1 MWKEEVALETPYQWE
16 EVLKRLEHE
25 PTFTVHSAEKRLSIP
40 LYIDG
45 DQVVVKVK
53 KINDA
58 PVQFEVISE
67 HENKEKIL
75 EEVATILQWQT
86 EFEELHHHL
95 RQTTISPLI
104 DLFGHTPITV
114 SNDPFACLIT
124 CIIHQQI
131 QRTFAIQVT
140 KRFVR
145 MYGERIGNSWF
156 FPSPEIIANLTIDE
170 LRDLQLSTRKA
181 EYMIGIAKAWS
192 EGVLSHQDYRTL
204 SSDEISKELIKLKGV
219 GPWTVEN
226 FLLFGLGRKDI
237 FPVGDVGI
245 QIALQKLLNLDEKP
259 SKEIMDYVKEQVSP
273 FGSYAALYL
282 WKSIE

>member
-1 MWKEEVALETPYQWE
+1 MWKEEVVLDTPYQWE

-25 PTFTVHSAEKRLSIP
+25 PTFSVHSAEKRLSIP
-40 LYIDG
+40 LTIDG
-45 DQVVVKVK
+45 DRTIVKVK
-53 KINDA
+53 KIEDG
-58 PVQFEVISE
+58 PVRFEVVSE
-67 HENKEKIL
+67 YENKDKIL
-75 EEVATILQWQT
+75 EELSTILQWQT
-86 EFEELHHHL
+86 KFEELHHHF

-145 MYGERIGNSWF
+145 MYGERIGNAWF
-156 FPSPEIIANLTIDE
+156 FPSPEKIAMLTIDE

-192 EGVLSHQDYRTL
+192 EGVLNHQEYHIL
-204 SSDEISKELIKLKGV
+204 PSEEITKELIKLKGV

-259 SKEIMDYVKEQVSP
+259 SKEIMAYVKEQVSP

>member
-1 MWKEEVALETPYQWE
+1 MWKEEVSLNTPYQWD
-16 EVLKRLEHE
+16 EVLKRLVHE
-25 PTFTVHSAEKRLSIP
+25 PTFSVHSAEKRLSIP
-40 LYIDG
+40 LYIDEIHA
-45 DQVVVKVK
+45 VVKVK
-53 KINDA
+53 QINDD
-58 PVQFEVISE
+58 PVRFEVISE
-67 HENKEKIL
+67 HENKTKIL
-75 EEVATILQWQT
+75 NEISTILQWETQ
-86 EFEELHHHL
+86 FEELHHHL
-95 RQTTISPLI
+95 RQTTIAPLI

-114 SNDPFACLIT
+114 SNDPFACLIS

-140 KRFVR
+140 RKFVR
-145 MYGERIGNSWF
+145 MYGERVGNAWF
-156 FPSPEIIANLTIDE
+156 FPTPEKISSLTIDE

-192 EGVLSHQDYRTL
+192 EGVLNHLQYRSI
-204 SSDEISKELIKLKGV
+204 SSEEIAKELIKLKGV

-245 QIALQKLLNLDEKP
+245 QIALQKLLNLDGKP
-259 SKEIMDYVKEQVSP
+259 SKEIMEYVKEQVSP

>member
-1 MWKEEVALETPYQWE
+1 MWKEEIKLNTRYQWS

-25 PTFTVHSAEKRLSIP
+25 PTFSVHSAEKRLSIP
-40 LYIDG
+40 LYINAI
-45 DQVVVKVK
+45 QTVVKVK
-53 KINDA
+53 LINEE
-58 PVQFEVISE
+58 PVQFEVSGE
-67 HENKEKIL
+67 HENKETIMD
-75 EEVATILQWQT
+75 EISTILQWDT
-86 EFEELHHHL
+86 KFEDLHQHL

-104 DLFGHTPITV
+104 ELFGHTPITV
-114 SNDPFACLIT
+114 SNDPFACLIS

-145 MYGERIGNSWF
+145 MYGDRVGNAWF
-156 FPSPEIIANLTIDE
+156 FPTPEKIAALTIDE

-192 EGVLSHQDYRTL
+192 EGELSHHKYRTL
-204 SSDEISKELIKLKGV
+204 PSEDIAKELIKLKGV

-259 SKEIMDYVKEQVSP
+259 SKEIMEYVREQVSP

>member
-1 MWKEEVALETPYQWE
+1 MWTEEVTLTTPYQWE

-40 LYIDG
+40 LFID
-45 DQVVVKVK
+45 DIQAIVKVK
-53 KINDA
+53 QINDD
-58 PVQFEVISE
+58 PVCFEVVSE
-67 HENKEKIL
+67 HANKEKIL
-75 EEVATILQWQT
+75 EELSTILQWQT
-86 EFEELHHHL
+86 KFDELHQHL

-145 MYGERIGNSWF
+145 MYGERIGNAWF
-156 FPSPEIIANLTIDE
+156 FPSPERIATLTIDE
-170 LRDLQLSTRKA
+170 LRDIQLSTRKA
-181 EYMIGIAKAWS
+181 EYMIGIAKAWN
-192 EGVLSHQDYRTL
+192 EGVLSHEHYRTL
-204 SSDEISKELIKLKGV
+204 PSEEIAKELIKLKGV

-259 SKEIMDYVKEQVSP
+259 SKEIMEYVKEQVSP

>member
-1 MWKEEVALETPYQWE
+1 MWKEEVALKTPYQWD

-25 PTFTVHSAEKRLSIP
+25 PTFSVHSAEKRLSIP

-45 DQVVVKVK
+45 DYAVVKVK
-53 KINDA
+53 RISDEPVLFEIN
-58 PVQFEVISE
+58 SG
-67 HENKEKIL
+67 HHNKEKIL
-75 EEVATILQWQT
+75 EEVYTILQLETQ
-86 EFEELHHHL
+86 FEELHHHL
-95 RQTTISPLI
+95 SQTTISPLI
-104 DLFGHTPITV
+104 DQFAHTPITV
-114 SNDPFACLIT
+114 SNDPFACLIS

-131 QRTFAIQVT
+131 QRSFAIQVT

-145 MYGERIGNSWF
+145 MYGERVENAWF
-156 FPSPEIIANLTIDE
+156 FPSPEKIASLTIEE
-170 LRDLQLSTRKA
+170 LRDLQLSVRKA

-192 EGVLSHQDYRTL
+192 DGTLRHEEYRDL
-204 SSDEISKELIKLKGV
+204 PSEEIGKELLKLKGV

-259 SKEIMDYVKEQVSP
+259 SKEIMEYVKEQASP
-273 FGSYAALYL
+273 YGSYAALYL